1 MSVFTIYKVKAG
13 DTLYAVS
20 RKFGMGV
27 DELKAINSLKS
38 NNLSVGQSLKV
49 RSSGNVPTFIPTPTP
64 PAQQPAPPPP
74 VTNTTSTGIYKVV
87 AGDTLYRISTKTGM
101 SVDGIKSLNGLSSN
115 NLSIGQ
121 ILKIRGSSISTPVPT
136 PNPVPAQPTPV
147 TPPPV
152 QPSQP
157 ITGNYLSAR
166 QQFPV
171 SVQPDTGFNR
181 YHMTVPLLRGGR
193 VEVYLRDNVTN
204 SRHMVYPQGIMYA
217 GQSQIELDIP
227 TIQAVGLSVS
237 QAKALQYVS
246 THEGK
251 FDAINSYDKAIF
263 SYGFIQFTGASAVGG
278 SLNRV
283 LASMEAY
290 APAAFQQVFKQVG
303 IDTEGTGSMATTT
316 VLTEN
321 GAKLRGD
328 DAWLYIQRNVQLYGA
343 FIQAAFEPALVREQL
358 RMANDLYV
366 QPALNFRL
374 DVTIGG
380 IHLSVPR
387 LSDIIRSE
395 AALTAVI
402 ALAVNQGVGGMSRIL
417 GNSVSVVATQYG
429 LNSMQTLS
437 GVNEQQVIQHIAS
450 TATDDRVRNRATGV
464 LDSGLSFAKA

>member
-49 RSSGNVPTFIPTPTP
+49 RSSGNVSTVIPTPTP
-64 PAQQPAPPPP
+64 VKPPVPTPP
-74 VTNTTSTGIYKVV
+74 VTSTASTVIYKVV

-101 SVDGIKSLNGLSSN
+101 SVDDIKTLNGLSSN
-115 NLSIGQ
+115 NLSVGQ
-121 ILKIRGSSISTPVPT
+121 ILKIRGSSGSTQAPP
-136 PNPVPAQPTPV
+136 PNPVPVQPTPV

-157 ITGNYLSAR
+157 VTGNYLSAR
-166 QQFPV
+166 QQFSV
-171 SVQPDTGFNR
+171 SVQQDVGFNR
-181 YHMTVPLLRGGR
+181 YHMSTPLLHGGR
-193 VEVYLRDNVTN
+193 VEVYMRDNVTN
-204 SRHMVYPQGIMYA
+204 SRYMVYPQGIMYA
-217 GQSQIELDIP
+217 GQSQIELDVP

-343 FIQAAFEPALVREQL
+343 FIQAGFEPSLIREQL
-358 RMANDLYV
+358 RMANELYV
-366 QPALNFRL
+366 QPALNFKL

-429 LNSMQTLS
+429 LNSMQTLA
-437 GVNEQQVIQHIAS
+437 GVNEQQVIQHVAS
-450 TATDDRVRNRATGV
+450 TATDERVRNRATGV